1 MYKVW
6 YKYSRYQGWPS
17 LGTAIGTD
25 DAAASDGAPGR
36 TGVGKRA
43 SAGGGSRQKI
53 GKFSTSSL

>member
-17 LGTAIGTD
+17 LGTAVGTD

-43 SAGGGSRQKI
+43 SAGGGSR
-53 GKFSTSSL
+53 